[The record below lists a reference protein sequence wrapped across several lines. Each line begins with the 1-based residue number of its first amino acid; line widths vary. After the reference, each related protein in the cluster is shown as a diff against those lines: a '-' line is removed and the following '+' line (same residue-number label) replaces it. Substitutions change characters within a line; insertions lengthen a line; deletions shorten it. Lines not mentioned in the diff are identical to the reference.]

1 MYFGFQENHDSRI
14 VLIKDENL
22 MATYMP
28 ISKEKKKPIQQII
41 HSLIHYKEHK
51 RE

>member
-1 MYFGFQENHDSRI
+1 MIWMCFGFQENHDSRI

-28 ISKEKKKPIQQII
+28 ISKEKKEANSTNNPFFNP
-41 HSLIHYKEHK
+41 L
-51 RE
+51 